1 MTTSIV
7 ERRKEKIL
15 RYGSLRTDVP
25 PMATG
30 KRLADVK
37 LLFPTDGADFPARH
51 PCS

>member
-7 ERRKEKIL
+7 EGRQEKMPH
-15 RYGSLRTDVP
+15 YGSLRTDAP

-37 LLFPTDGADFPARH
+37 LLFPIDGADFPARH